1 MMKKLFRH
9 AIVALDL
16 SEASDLIME
25 YIPHFK
31 KFGTEKVTLVHVKP
45 VPYSGE
51 RTEFSSDKE
60 RQIMKGYKKMLEEHG
75 FEARF
80 EIRSGVHYYPP
91 TEILEEA
98 KECGADFVVIANR
111 GYSKVQE
118 MLLGSTATEVLQRSP
133 LPVYLINLEL
143 EWETEDKNV
152 RRLKLSEQA
161 ENALNHVM
169 HATDFSDTA
178 FRAFEVVKELDSDGL
193 ISKVSI
199 VHVQGHHYLALSDPA
214 SLEDLT
220 DKNREQLDE
229 MRNELSDKTREDAE
243 IVITFGTPAKEIV
256 TAAEEKK
263 ATMLIVG
270 SQGKGFM
277 EKFFL
282 GGVSNQVTRL
292 STLPVLLVPAKRE
305 D

>member
-1 MMKKLFRH
+1 MKKLFRH